1 MSKAEAN
8 DGDPEIE
15 RINLRIS
22 RSFLEVVDETWRE
35 RGFNSRS
42 EFIRY
47 AMRDAVNH
55 PEGAGFWKDLAI
67 SEAQFDDGDGVPSED
82 IKTEYGLGG
91 E

>member
-1 MSKAEAN
+1 MSQADSN
-8 DGDPEIE
+8 DTDPEID

-22 RSFLEVVDETWRE
+22 RPFLEVVDETWRE

-47 AMRDAVNH
+47 ALRDSVTH
-55 PEGAGFWKDLAI
+55 PEGAGVWKDVAI
-67 SEAQFDDGDGVPSED
+67 SEAQFDAGDAVSSEE
-82 IKTEYGLGG
+82 IRAEYGIDD

>member
-1 MSKAEAN
+1 MSEAGTN
-8 DGDPEIE
+8 NGDPEIE

-22 RSFLEVVDETWRE
+22 RSFREVVDETWRE

-47 AMRDAVNH
+47 ALRESVNH

-67 SEAQFDDGDGVPSED
+67 SEAQFDDGESRSSDE
-82 IKTEYGLGG
+82 IKAAYGFND

>member
-1 MSKAEAN
+1 MSRTDAN
-8 DGDPEIE
+8 DGDPEID

-47 AMRDAVNH
+47 ALRESVNH

-67 SEAQFDDGDGVPSED
+67 SEAQLDEGDGIPSDEIKDKYGLDGD
-82 IKTEYGLGG
+82 
-91 E
+91 

>member
-1 MSKAEAN
+1 MSETEPDDK
-8 DGDPEIE
+8 DPEID

-22 RSFLEVVDETWRE
+22 RSFLEVADEAWRE

-67 SEAQFDDGDGVPSED
+67 SEAQFEEGDGIPSEEV
-82 IKTEYGLGG
+82 KTEYGLSG